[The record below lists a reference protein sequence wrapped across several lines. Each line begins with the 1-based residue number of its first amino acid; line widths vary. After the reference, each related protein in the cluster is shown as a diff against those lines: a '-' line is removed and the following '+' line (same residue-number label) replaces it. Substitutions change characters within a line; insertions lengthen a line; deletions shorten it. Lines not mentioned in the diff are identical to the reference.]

1 MQLCSRRR
9 FCCHF
14 LLQFATLDDAI
25 AIYAASS
32 RNFGCRRVDDL
43 AYTKALGLHTHQQQA
58 QAMSLCA
65 RAPRIAAMRS
75 R

>member
-1 MQLCSRRR
+1 MLIRWAAYKLVFAELPNFGRSAVMQLCSRRR

-32 RNFGCRRVDDL
+32 RNFGLVKQVEL
-43 AYTKALGLHTHQQQA
+43 AYKRH
-58 QAMSLCA
+58 
-65 RAPRIAAMRS
+65 
-75 R
+75 

>member
-32 RNFGCRRVDDL
+32 RVFWRGRRRL
-43 AYTKALGLHTHQQQA
+43 AYTKALVLKRISNFSA
-58 QAMSLCA
+58 SDVAVCA
-65 RAPRIAAMRS
+65 SASYRCDDEW
-75 R
+75 